1 MRQASWLY
9 LDFFKKMYT
18 EKIPWSE
25 FSTYRDEV
33 IIEIENKI
41 NEILTKSIYRNK
53 KVIIE

>member
-1 MRQASWLY
+1 
-9 LDFFKKMYT
+9 MYT

-53 KVIIE
+53 SNRNKFMAKQNRLFIYLGV